1 MIIIGSGITGL
12 MATYF
17 ACEKGVKV
25 KLITKNNYNFNGY
38 QWSESGGCSWK
49 THAFN
54 VASQRNDSTE
64 MHYTDTME
72 GSSFLANP
80 TLARTL
86 CEKAPEIISFLESIG
101 LKIERDE
108 TGNIA
113 TKPFGGCGVPRAVH
127 IEDRLGYHITSALN
141 NKLTKFIKNGLLEI
155 LSQRRIISL
164 EKEEKIYKLYVQ
176 NVTTNE
182 MKLIKSTTVI
192 FADGGGASMYYPS
205 AVTLDKTCDGIAL
218 ALKLGIDLV
227 DMEFVQFHPTGLIS
241 KNPKF
246 NGTLFEESLRF
257 AGAKLFN
264 VHEERFLFNYE
275 ELGEQATRD
284 KVSRAIYMEIQKG
297 NGFKNGGVKLDF
309 HDCYNIL
316 MSEYPALLERL
327 KQAGYNPQK
336 EKHVYIKPTA
346 HFMMGGV
353 KINEKCETSKEGLY
367 YAGESAGGVHGAN
380 RLGGNGLTEA
390 LVFGKIAGERA
401 AEYERIH
408 GTLYDELHMDPFSML
423 DNGTE
428 NLIDNMES
436 FKKEMYNNAGI
447 VRKTEDLNYMLHKI
461 EEYRNK
467 KYKVNTFNSVF
478 LSQLYLDFSNQL
490 MVSESIIKSALQREE
505 SRGSHY
511 RVDFN
516 TSSHKNSNNFVKMI
530 ESELYVNNIV
540 REETRYLQEV

>member
-1 MIIIGSGITGL
+1 MIIIGSGIAGL

-25 KLITKNNYNFNGY
+25 KLITKNTYNFYGY
-38 QWSESGGCSWK
+38 QWSDSGGCSWK

-54 VASQRNDSTE
+54 VAAQKNDSAE
-64 MHYTDTME
+64 MHYIDTMK

-80 TLARTL
+80 KLARTL
-86 CEKAPEIISFLESIG
+86 CDKAPEIIPFLESIG

-108 TGNIA
+108 KGNIT

-141 NKLTKFIKNGLLEI
+141 EKLATFIKQGLLEI
-155 LSQRRIISL
+155 LSQKRVLNI
-164 EKEEKIYKLYVQ
+164 EEEGGLYKLHVQ
-176 NVTTNE
+176 NIITNE
-182 MKLIKSTTVI
+182 MKLVRSNTVI
-192 FADGGGASMYYPS
+192 FTDGGGASMYYPS
-205 AVTLDKTCDGIAL
+205 AATLDKTCDGITL
-218 ALKLGIDLV
+218 ALKLGVDLV

-241 KNPKF
+241 ENPKF

-257 AGAKLFN
+257 AGAKILN
-264 VHEERFLFNYE
+264 VHGERFLFNYE
-275 ELGEQATRD
+275 GLGEQATRD

-297 NGFKNGGVKLDF
+297 NGFENGGVKLDF
-309 HDCYNIL
+309 TDCYDIL
-316 MSEYPALLERL
+316 MNEYPALLERL
-327 KQAGYNPQK
+327 EQAGYNPRE
-336 EKHVYIKPTA
+336 EKHVFIKPTA

-353 KINEKCETSKEGLY
+353 KINGNCETTKEGLY

-401 AEYERIH
+401 AEYELVK
-408 GTLYDELHMDPFSML
+408 GELYDEVNIEPFSML
-423 DNGTE
+423 DDGTE
-428 NLIDNMES
+428 NLIDNIES
-436 FKKEMYNNAGI
+436 FKKEMYKNAGL
-447 VRKTEDLNYMLHKI
+447 VRNEGDLKYMLYKI
-461 EEYRNK
+461 KEYRNK
-467 KYKVNTFNSVF
+467 KYKVNKFNSIF

-490 MVSESIIKSALQREE
+490 LVAESIIKSALQRKE

-516 TSSHKNSNNFVKMI
+516 MSSNENSNNYVKMI
-530 ESELYVNNIV
+530 DSELYIYNVV
-540 REETRYLQEV
+540 TEETTYLQEV